1 MTSRQKVVAITGSSG
16 QIGAKLLEHLEDTPG
31 LGKLVAF
38 DTRPMRE
45 PVHNIASFRKDVTT
59 GIHEELLRMGATT
72 VVHLA
77 FRWKS
82 GLRRREAATLSERNE
97 KALRSVL
104 DSCRRARVRHIIY
117 LSSHT
122 VYGARP
128 DNPLPLHEDS
138 PLRPSE
144 GFPYAQD
151 NYLAEKLLQEF
162 AEEEP
167 DIKLTI
173 FRSCPAL
180 GAMSDTEILKEF
192 YFPGWVGS
200 SGHNPPPAV
209 RLRRRSGA
217 GHVPGDNG
225 GAYRGLQ
232 CCRQWRMLL
241 ERTLPVGAV
250 EAGDFAGDRGSS
262 AEAGHRRGVRGLFTL
277 YGPLAN
283 NYGHGQA
290 DANHRIPVQ
299 AYGLAGRG
307 SAGQLQQRHTGQ
319 SPAVVRIPRETD
331 LSSST
336 S

>member
-200 SGHNPPPAV
+200 SGHNPPLQFVYEDDLARVMCRAIMEEHTGVFNVAGNGVCFLRELSQSVQSRRAILPATV
-209 RLRRRSGA
+209 AHPLKR
-217 GHVPGDNG
+217 VTG
-225 GAYRGLQ
+225 GAFVAYSHYLDRWPIIMGTGKLTRITGYR
-232 CCRQWRMLL
+232 
-241 ERTLPVGAV
+241 
-250 EAGDFAGDRGSS
+250 F
-262 AEAGHRRGVRGLFTL
+262 
-277 YGPLAN
+277 
-283 NYGHGQA
+283 
-290 DANHRIPVQ
+290 
-299 AYGLAGRG
+299 
-307 SAGQLQQRHTGQ
+307 RHTASQ
-319 SPAVVRIPRETD
+319 AVAALASYNKDIQDSHLRWSESRERLT
-331 LSSST
+331 
-336 S
+336 